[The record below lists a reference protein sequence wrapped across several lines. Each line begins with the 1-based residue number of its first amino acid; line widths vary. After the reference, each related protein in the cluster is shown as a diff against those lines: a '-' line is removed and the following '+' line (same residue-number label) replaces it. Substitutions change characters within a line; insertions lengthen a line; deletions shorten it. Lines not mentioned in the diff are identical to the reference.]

1 MKKILLALTLL
12 LAIISHAYGSVFIK
26 IRSANDWNKFRSEV
40 EKSRGQYDVDA
51 SLEADITTVYG
62 IGVWEDTPYRGT
74 FAGNGH
80 TLNVDIRRGDN
91 KSCALFCYVEDATIK
106 DLHVTGTISGG
117 MHSAGLIGSAVSGS
131 SNITVDRVW
140 VSTEVTTTYTHA
152 GGIIGHSNYAD
163 VYMNDCRFD
172 GRVNTNRASNSF
184 AGEIIGWCNG
194 GSWTMHRVYDQGY
207 PNAHWM
213 FFCIDWNARSGSWSP
228 WGDNGKSSLTV
239 THHGWTNVPYN
250 NKSNQDEVVN
260 LMNADQAESWMIAD
274 GKAVPVMR
282 GEQAVH
288 RKWTYLSKGSASGK
302 ELSSGYYY
310 VARDLAFSNSSCQ
323 SGLSIAPG
331 ATVYLYIPKGVTLK
345 ATGGNASGQRGA
357 GAGILL
363 PQSSTLCL
371 QGSGTVI
378 AQGGNAANGGYGGEG
393 SNAGWDGNNYWSG
406 TGGNGGY
413 GGGGAGAGIGTHG
426 ADGGDGGDGA
436 SSVDSKW
443 SHAGG
448 NSGDGGHVG
457 GSASKMGSLYVETVP
472 GLELKAAGGAAGT
485 AGGGGGNAGK
495 SILDDDKSY
504 NYCAAGGGGGGG
516 GGFGGAATGIG
527 TGGPGGGGGGGG
539 ASGNLEWCHSGY
551 YVVRAPGGKGG
562 KNANGSSAGS
572 GAESILNH
580 NAINSGRVISNSSGW
595 GNDDGWVSKQTVGS
609 GGSRG
614 DIGTAS
620 AESKTDQPY
629 FVEYIAVD
637 RFGDSNGQSAKAGY
651 LSNARNGNIKVTIP
665 TTYTLGLIKPDRYVL
680 SWNTRKDGNGT
691 SMASFDEYSIGS
703 GTTRLYGQW
712 NDYKDI
718 FPNGKGTA
726 NEPFIIEDA
735 GLLALAD
742 YVNAGGNTR
751 NVYFLQDGDIY
762 VRDVLSNTGRSGD
775 WKAIGHTRMF
785 EGDYNGGGYVVR
797 RVQVADEG
805 EAIGIFGKVTGYI
818 HNLGAEDVTLQS
830 SDAYKR
836 CGAIAG
842 MLMKDDRELTVA
854 GRMRDSYA
862 AKNTINASYGGCL
875 VGEMGELASM
885 SHCHES
891 NNQLQGSHAGS
902 LSSQIHSNAKVE
914 WCFTGGTSVSA
925 DGYDKATN
933 TMLNVTAST
942 MAGGEITWLLN
953 DKTAHNVT
961 WYQDLA
967 GQAHPD
973 AYPVLDYQS
982 HHVYLNND
990 KYSNEPGGIYALPG
1004 KGTPKEPYLISS
1016 AADLE
1021 VIAKYCNSGYNSTGI
1036 HFLQTADIDL
1046 QGKGMTTIG
1055 DATDK
1060 PVNFGGYYNG
1070 GGHSIRNGQIKT
1082 NGLAGIF
1089 GVVTGTVTR
1098 LAVEKTTIQYTKKDM
1113 RAGGIAA
1120 RLTGNG
1126 KITNCFVNNCTVTGG
1141 SVQGVVGGIVS
1152 DMFDQAEVSNCL
1164 VYQTKVSATRS
1175 GHICGDSK
1183 EGNTI
1188 RVCYTDGSSLGSY
1201 DSHAKLIDS
1210 YSKESAQTLASG
1222 EICYKLNGKD
1232 TPRPAW
1238 YQTIGR
1244 DETPVVSTE
1253 HAIVFEVSGA
1263 YTNDSL
1269 NIGRLGEGT
1278 KEIPYKIKTS
1288 KDLQDIILSIG
1299 MMKRSD
1305 FYIEQTAD
1313 IDLANTQ
1320 IVPIGTATK
1329 GFVGHYDGGGHVIKN
1344 MTIVSSDS
1352 EVAGYLDESL
1362 GLFNNIIGTVE
1373 RLGIENCTL
1382 KAGNNINRVGVL
1394 AGRMSGHGVLRNC
1407 YVKDSHLDFNN
1418 TPGVV
1423 MGALV
1428 GEQADTSRIESC
1440 YGFNNTV
1447 VGQRDGRKQYGH
1459 IVGYIGR
1466 EASANHVY
1474 TDGPLLCAERQA
1486 DAGNMKDSEKGVT
1499 STRFQ
1504 TGEICY
1510 LLSSTDEGKY
1520 AWGQKIRTDSL
1531 PVINATQH
1539 RVYAHHLDYQ
1549 TMYTND
1555 WDLPQMV
1562 AITLNPNY
1570 KEGTIH
1576 QVNAFRNVK
1585 EYFTPSFKI
1594 EKYAPERQ
1602 YYYLA
1607 GWNTQADGK
1616 GTFYPYNGEL
1626 LLDDHTTLFAMWDA
1640 KVPADGHSS
1649 RIILEPGVTSIKVY
1663 DNGGAKKPYGSN
1675 YSGKLTLVAPDN
1687 TFLHISGTIS
1697 TEALGADGTPGDY
1710 MAVYAGDEESTEKLT
1725 NDHAKSGDSY
1735 KDVFFSSSDGAKEDI
1750 GSIFSSLDDQR
1761 TTIEFVTNG
1770 ENNFYGLDLTVTIL
1784 PESIRELGEGT
1795 AAEPFKVKSVAD
1807 LRAVDN
1813 YMRLTGDSKIYIVQ
1827 TADIDMQGEDF
1838 TPMAS
1843 GVESFE
1849 GHYDG
1854 GGHVIRNGK
1863 IKAPL
1868 YAGFFTV
1875 VTGTVTRL
1883 GMENMTVNYEQVDG
1897 RSGAIAASIIGNGE
1911 ISYCYVKGSKVTN
1924 NGIEGYYGQGVA
1936 GAIVSE
1942 MYDQA
1947 AVKSCYSLQN
1957 TVTATR
1963 AAHICAD
1970 TKKGTQ
1976 IDRCYTDGDN
1986 VYSQDDATV
1995 TASEAGVKA
2004 ERFASGEVCYLLND
2018 SKSDSTVVW
2027 HQTLGTDSVPVP
2039 SDSHATVYRYLLND
2053 QPAYSNTRF
2062 DNPQYDINSREDFVA
2077 YAEKTGDIHLR
2088 QDINLGEWNGY
2099 HLHGNF
2105 DGGGHTITYSAKDRC
2120 NGLFYRVYK
2129 GASVRHLRV
2138 EADIVATRGCGA
2150 IANNNEGTI
2159 SDCHF
2164 RGSIV
2169 KIGIKGNCD
2178 IAGIALKT
2186 TGSGTID
2193 HCSATGSLTMTDSI
2207 NGTAY
2212 PICSTPGVAADYC
2225 TWVSPTDPKLY
2236 AAQTDSALNVQAD
2249 YPVYA
2254 KGILDVTKPVIVAGN
2269 DTIAITGKHLEALTI
2284 VDGQPFTCSSEVTVN
2299 TITYKRRGTNGAN
2312 EPWVLPFN
2320 YTIDASMLNQG
2331 VAFYRFYKD
2340 SLSQIQVKQISGDA
2354 PYQVDANE
2362 PLVFRSTGADEFAFQ
2377 MKRVKDGSTLP
2388 MTVKMPTNGIGASM
2402 ASTDDVARVMV
2413 TYDSIAADRAVKEL
2427 MYVWS
2432 DSAAGFILSDG
2443 AQGIMPF
2450 RYYLQ
2455 YTNKDG
2461 DLLSYERTEWA
2472 LKQQGDN
2479 EANARALASRRTA
2492 QRAPLSAMTAQGWQ
2506 ALFLD
2511 PRSSQVFTD
2520 KMCEDYDILALY
2532 DLYDTED
2539 TTTPESA
2546 NMAVKVVYVPVEA
2559 GMKLYP
2565 TYPLLVRAKQAD
2577 AEPLVT
2583 EQAVAELDSLLTELT
2598 KDEEISTA
2606 LDELHCWYA
2615 TFNGRYDIWP
2625 MVLPEN
2631 DNLLN
2636 AHGALTFAD
2645 SGTDQY
2651 FYRVPA
2657 SDGYTM
2663 KPMSYC
2669 FTAYDART
2677 YKKLPL
2683 KGDRIEI
2690 VVLDPSATD
2699 TGIDNVQRSTVN
2711 VQRSSTYNLQGQKV
2725 GDSYRGIVIQN
2736 GRKVVRR

>member
-1 MKKILLALTLL
+1 MTMMKKILLALTLL

-26 IRSANDWNKFRSEV
+26 IRSANDWEKFRNEV
-40 EKSRGQYDVDA
+40 SNSRGQYDVDA
-51 SLEADITTVYG
+51 SLEVDITTVYG
-62 IGVWEDTPYRGT
+62 IGVWENTPYRGT

-91 KSCALFCYVEDATIK
+91 KSCALFCYVKDATIQ

-194 GSWTMHRVYDQGY
+194 GSWTMHRVYDQGW
-207 PNAHWM
+207 PNAYWM
-213 FFCIDWNARSGSWSP
+213 FFCIDWNAESGSWSP

-239 THHGWTNVPYN
+239 THHGWTNVPYY

-260 LMNADQAESWMIAD
+260 LMNAEQADSWMIAD

-288 RKWTYLSKGSASGK
+288 RKWTYLSKGSTSGK

-310 VARDLAFSNSSCQ
+310 VTRDLAFSNSSCQ
-323 SGLSIAPG
+323 SGLTIVPG
-331 ATVYLYIPKGVTLK
+331 ATVHIYIPKGITLK
-345 ATGGNASGQRGA
+345 ATGGNASGQKGA
-357 GAGILL
+357 GAGIFL
-363 PQSSTLCL
+363 PSGSTLFL
-371 QGSGTVI
+371 EGKGRVE

-426 ADGGDGGDGA
+426 ADGGNGGNGA
-436 SSVDSKW
+436 SSVVSKW

-448 NSGDGGHVG
+448 YSGNGGHVG
-457 GSASKMGSLYVETVP
+457 GSARKMGSLYVETVP

-516 GGFGGAATGIG
+516 GGFGGAAKGIG

-562 KNANGSSAGS
+562 KNADGSSAGS

-595 GNDDGWVSKQTVGS
+595 GNDDGWVSKQTVGT

-620 AESKTDQPY
+620 AESKTDKPY
-629 FVEYIAVD
+629 LVQYNVMNRFNGTVEDTATY
-637 RFGDSNGQSAKAGY
+637 GYQSNTNHGT
-651 LSNARNGNIKVTIP
+651 ITVTIP
-665 TTYTLGLIKPDRYVL
+665 TPYTLGLIKQDKYVS
-680 SWNTRKDGNGT
+680 SWNTSKDGNGT
-691 SMASFDEYSIGS
+691 SMTSFDKYSIGS
-703 GTTRLYGQW
+703 GTTQLYGQW
-712 NDYKDI
+712 NDYKNI

-726 NEPFIIEDA
+726 EEPFIIEGA

-751 NVYFLQDGDIY
+751 NVYFHQKGDIL
-762 VRDVLSNTGRSGD
+762 VSDVLTAAKRGD
-775 WKAIGHTRMF
+775 KWTAIGHTRYF
-785 EGDYNGGGYVVR
+785 EGDYDGGGNLIYKAQIDNV
-797 RVQVADEG
+797 G
-805 EAIGIFGKVTGYI
+805 SAIGIFGKVTGAI
-818 HNLGAEDVTLQS
+818 HNLGVEKTTISTGQDNV
-830 SDAYKR
+830 R

-842 MLMKDDRELTVA
+842 MLDYNLIEGTA
-854 GRMRDSYA
+854 GQMRDCYA
-862 AKNTINASYGGCL
+862 ASVSVSAPYAGCL
-875 VGEMGELASM
+875 VGEMAENTFL

-891 NNQLQGSHAGS
+891 GNTFNGNQTGGFCG
-902 LSSQIHSNAKVE
+902 IVHSNAKVDL
-914 WCFTGGTSVSA
+914 CFTKGG
-925 DGYDKATN
+925 KAFGNDYKNATRCESHIDDSRM
-933 TMLNVTAST
+933 T
-942 MAGGEITWLLN
+942 GGEITWLLN
-953 DKTAHNVT
+953 DKTAQGVT

-967 GQAHPD
+967 GQSHPD
-973 AYPVLDYQS
+973 AYPVLNYHS
-982 HHVYLNND
+982 SRVYSD
-990 KYSNEPGGIYALPG
+990 GVSYSNKPLGLYTLPG
-1004 KGTPKEPYLISS
+1004 KGTPEEPFLISS
-1016 AADLE
+1016 KDDLE
-1021 VIAKYCNSGYNSTGI
+1021 KIATYCNAGNKSTGI

-1055 DATDK
+1055 DTIGDATDK
-1060 PVNFGGYYNG
+1060 PVNFGGYYDG

-1098 LAVEKTTIQYTKKDM
+1098 LGVEKTTIQYTQKDM

-1188 RVCYTDGSSLGSY
+1188 SVCYTDGSSLVSY

-1210 YSKESAQTLASG
+1210 YDNESDYSLATG
-1222 EICYKLNGKD
+1222 EIAYHLNNRSNTKH
-1232 TPRPAW
+1232 TW
-1238 YQTIGR
+1238 YQTIGQ
-1244 DETPVVSTE
+1244 DMTPVLADS
-1253 HAIVFEVSGA
+1253 HSMVFEKDGV
-1263 YTNDSL
+1263 YTNDL
-1269 NIGRLGEGT
+1269 KDIGRLGRGT
-1278 KEIPYKIKTS
+1278 KENPYKVKTS
-1288 KDLQDIILSIG
+1288 KELEDIIVSIEQ
-1299 MMKRSD
+1299 MKRSD
-1305 FYIEQTAD
+1305 FYILQTAD
-1313 IDLANTQ
+1313 IDLANA
-1320 IVPIGTATK
+1320 VLSPIGTAAK
-1329 GFVGHYDGGGHVIKN
+1329 GFTGHYDGGGHVIRHAN
-1344 MTIVSSDS
+1344 VRSSKGNG
-1352 EVAGYLDESL
+1352 V
-1362 GLFNNIIGTVE
+1362 GLFSNITGVVE
-1373 RLGIENCTL
+1373 RLGIENSTFLADANTTCL
-1382 KAGNNINRVGVL
+1382 GAL
-1394 AGRMSGHGVLRNC
+1394 AGRLGGKGVLRDC
-1407 YVKDSHLDFNN
+1407 YVKECTVDFNL
-1418 TPGVV
+1418 TPDVV
-1423 MGALV
+1423 VGALV
-1428 GEQADTSRIESC
+1428 GEQADTSAVVSC
-1440 YGFNNTV
+1440 YGYKNAVTGQNDDRKHYGYLVGNIGSNATV
-1447 VGQRDGRKQYGH
+1447 DY
-1459 IVGYIGR
+1459 
-1466 EASANHVY
+1466 AF
-1474 TDGPLLCAERQA
+1474 TDGPSLCADGQSGARNMNNAEKSVA
-1486 DAGNMKDSEKGVT
+1486 DS
-1499 STRFQ
+1499 RFMS
-1504 TGEICY
+1504 GELCY
-1510 LLSSTDEGKY
+1510 LLNSASQSNKT
-1520 AWGQKIRTDSL
+1520 WGQFIRTDSV
-1531 PVINATQH
+1531 PGSNDTQH
-1539 RVYAHHLDYQ
+1539 TVYRHTLEQQ
-1549 TMYTND
+1549 TMYTNSQD
-1555 WDLPQMV
+1555 MPQ
-1562 AITLNPNY
+1562 IIFLTLVPNY
-1570 KEGTIH
+1570 EG
-1576 QVNAFRNVK
+1576 QNAKKVKVFRNDAR
-1585 EYFTPSFKI
+1585 YFTPNFKL
-1594 EKYAPERQ
+1594 EPYAMDRQ
-1602 YYYLA
+1602 HYYLN
-1607 GWNTQADGK
+1607 GWNTKSDGK
-1616 GTFYPYNGEL
+1616 GTYYPTNGEL
-1626 LLDDHTTLFAMWDA
+1626 LLLDNLMLYAMWDMT
-1640 KVPADGHSS
+1640 VPAKTDKFHVALPKGIS
-1649 RIILEPGVTSIKVY
+1649 TFKVY
-1663 DNGGAKKPYGSN
+1663 DNGGPDKPYGQN
-1675 YSGKLTLVAPDN
+1675 YKGKLTLIAPDN
-1687 TFLHISGTIS
+1687 TFLQLSGTIT
-1697 TEALGADGTPGDY
+1697 TEAPGSDGKPGDY
-1710 MAVYAGDEESTEKLT
+1710 LAVYDGSEKSTVKLT
-1725 NDHAKSGDSY
+1725 NEKAKSGDSY
-1735 KDVFFSSSDGAKEDI
+1735 QDVFFSAVDGVKEDI
-1750 GSIFSSLDDQR
+1750 GRITSGKDSTMMTL
-1761 TTIEFVTNG
+1761 EFVTNAQ
-1770 ENNFYGLDLTVTIL
+1770 NNYSGLDLTVTVL
-1784 PESIRELGEGT
+1784 PDSIRMLGAGT
-1795 AAEPFKVKSVAD
+1795 KAEPFKVKSVAD

-1843 GVESFE
+1843 GVKSFE

-2077 YAEKTGDIHLR
+2077 YAEKAGDIHLR

-2099 HLHGNF
+2099 HLRGNF
-2105 DGGGHTITYSAKDRC
+2105 DGGGHTITYSAKEKC
-2120 NGLFYRVYK
+2120 EGLFYRIHE

-2138 EADIVATRGCGA
+2138 EANIVATRGCGA
-2150 IANNNEGTI
+2150 IATNNEGAI

-2186 TGSGTID
+2186 SGSGTID
-2193 HCSATGSLTMTDSI
+2193 HCSATGSLTLADSI
-2207 NGTAY
+2207 NGNAY
-2212 PICSTPGVAADYC
+2212 PICSTPGVAVDYC
-2225 TWVSPTDPKLY
+2225 TWVSPTDPALY
-2236 AAQTDSALNVQAD
+2236 KAQTDSALNVQAD
-2249 YPVYA
+2249 YPVYT
-2254 KGILDVTKPVIVAGN
+2254 KGILDVTKPVIIAGT

-2299 TITYKRRGTNGAN
+2299 SITYKRRGTNGAN

-2340 SLSQIQVKQISGDA
+2340 SLSQIQMKQISGDA

-2362 PLVFRSTGADEFAFQ
+2362 PLAFRTTGADELSFQ

-2388 MTVKMPTNGIGASM
+2388 MTIKMPTNGIGASM
-2402 ASTDDVARVMV
+2402 ASMDDVARVMV

-2443 AQGIMPF
+2443 AQGIQPF

-2455 YTNKDG
+2455 YTNKEG

-2472 LKQQGDN
+2472 RKQQGDN
-2479 EANARALASRRTA
+2479 AANAQALASRRTA

-2511 PRSSQVFTD
+2511 PRSSQVVTD

-2532 DLYDTED
+2532 ELYDVED

-2565 TYPLLVRAKQAD
+2565 THPLLVRAKQAD

-2583 EQAVAELDSLLTELT
+2583 EQAAVELDSLLTALAM
-2598 KDEEISTA
+2598 DEEISTA
-2606 LDELHCWYA
+2606 LDELHVWCA
-2615 TFNGRYDIWP
+2615 TFNGRYDVWP
-2625 MVLPEN
+2625 MALPEN
-2631 DNLLN
+2631 DYLLN
-2636 AHGALTFAD
+2636 AYGALTFTD

-2677 YKKLPL
+2677 FKKLPL

-2690 VVLDPSATD
+2690 VVLDPSAID

-2711 VQRSSTYNLQGQKV
+2711 GQRSSTYNLQGQKV